1 MKALKHQIHDFQ
13 DYMSTLILK
22 TIVGILFKI
31 QSYFYKATN
40 INYPEK
46 PCIFALWHAHQC
58 GVYSFFNKEKINVM
72 ISRSSDGDIIAY
84 ATELLGIKTV
94 RGSKTRGGM
103 KASLELIDRL
113 KNGEYGA
120 ITIDGP
126 KGPKRIVKKGI
137 IEIAR
142 ITGVPIVPMSWYSAD
157 FGFLKFN
164 TWDEFRFPMLW
175 IRMINLYGEPI
186 YVPFDASEDEIEFY
200 RKKVE
205 DELNSLYNRAKSE
218 FKELIKAHP
227 PQYCRKTSRPAD

>member
-1 MKALKHQIHDFQ
+1 MTTLKNHIHDFQ
-13 DYMSTLILK
+13 DYMSVLILK
-22 TIVGILFKI
+22 TLVGILFKI
-31 QSYFYKATN
+31 QSYFYRAAN
-40 INYPEK
+40 INYPKK

-58 GVYSFFNKEKINVM
+58 GLYSIVDREKTNVM
-72 ISRSSDGDIIAY
+72 VSRSSDGNIVAY

-103 KASLELIDRL
+103 RASLELIDRL

-126 KGPKRIVKKGI
+126 TGPKRIVKKGI

-142 ITGVPIVPMSWYSAD
+142 IAGVPIVPMAWYSPD
-157 FGFLKFN
+157 FGFLKFK

-175 IRMINLYGEPI
+175 IKTVNLYGEPI
-186 YVPFDASEDEIEFY
+186 YVPSDVSEDDVEFY

-205 DELNSLYNRAKSE
+205 DELNSLYIKAKRE

-227 PQYCRKTSRPAD
+227 PQFCRTTNTPAN